1 MAQPQACHH
10 AALRGLAAWL
20 AYSSG
25 LGSSGLARQAARL
38 GNGLIPSLPWKL
50 SAEDEQFNATKAFW
64 TQASSNFGPAQAN
77 PETNAVFAHLGQLF
91 SDDKEQAAFPRQ
103 VLRHCRISCCKTLI
117 TSLGLLALDFLD
129 NYPATVGSVSEIP
142 HTLRQT
148 FVFIAQH

>member
-77 PETNAVFAHLGQLF
+77 PKTNAHLGQLF
-91 SDDKEQAAFPRQ
+91 SDDKEQAAFPCQ

-142 HTLRQT
+142 HTLWQT